1 MSKWKLE
8 QWCLH
13 ATHLIRYPPDRKAVY
28 RELRNHVNDR
38 YESYRAQGDTEE
50 DAAEKTLSAMG
61 DAKEVALLLQK
72 THKPFLGYLY
82 SIATA
87 LCLAL
92 LIHFAVRL
100 FLMPV
105 EFADPPEVNS
115 YFSSSYI
122 GGDEQVL
129 YAEPKVSASTDGYT
143 ITLSKV
149 SMWRTYLTGGD
160 HETMEHLTFRLDVT
174 NPRPWVKRGNIMQ
187 WIWAEDSAGTHYYAP
202 IESGSG
208 DPMFYGNQYVTGR
221 FTNTYIM
228 HLGSHLPEGVEWV
241 DLHYT
246 RDGRN
251 WTLRIDLT
259 GGNGA

>member
-38 YESYRAQGDTEE
+38 YESYRAQDAPEE
-50 DAAEKTLSAMG
+50 DAVEKTLAAMG

-72 THKPFLGYLY
+72 THKPFWGYLY
-82 SIATA
+82 AIATS

-92 LIHFAVRL
+92 LIHFAVRV
-100 FLMPV
+100 FLLPMD
-105 EFADPPEVNS
+105 FADPSDVNQ
-115 YFSSSYI
+115 YFDSSYV
-122 GGDEQVL
+122 GGHERVF
-129 YAEPKVSASTDGYT
+129 YVEPDVSAACDGYT
-143 ITLSKV
+143 ITLSKAV
-149 SMWRTYLTGGD
+149 LWRTHVTGGD
-160 HETMEHLTFRLDVT
+160 HETMEHLTFRLDVS
-174 NPRPWVKRGNIMQ
+174 NPLPWEKKANIMQ
-187 WIWAEDSAGTHYYAP
+187 WIWAEDSAGTYYSSSA
-202 IESGSG
+202 ENGDG
-208 DPMFYGNQYVTGR
+208 DPMLYGNAYITGR

-228 HLGSHLPEGVEWV
+228 HIGWHLPEEVEWV

-246 RDGRN
+246 RDGRD

-259 GGNGA
+259 GGDGA

>member
-28 RELRNHVNDR
+28 KELRLHVDDR
-38 YESYRAQGDTEE
+38 YESYRAQGDSEE

-61 DAKEVALLLQK
+61 DAREVALLLEK
-72 THKPFLGYLY
+72 THKPFWGYLY
-82 SIATA
+82 TIATA

-92 LIHFAVRL
+92 LIQFAIEASL
-100 FLMPV
+100 LSAD
-105 EFADPPEVNS
+105 FAKASEVNH
-115 YFSSSYI
+115 YFDSSYV
-122 GGDEQVL
+122 GGDERVL

-149 SMWRTYLTGGD
+149 SMWRTYLTEGD

-174 NPRPWVKRGNIMQ
+174 NPRPWEKPGDIMN

-202 IESGSG
+202 AEGNGS
-208 DPMFYGNQYVTGR
+208 PMFYGNQYITGR
-221 FTNTYIM
+221 FTVSYVM
-228 HLGSHLPEGVEWV
+228 HLGYHLPEGVEWV

-246 RDGRN
+246 RDGRDWN
-251 WTLRIDLT
+251 LRIDLT
-259 GGNGA
+259 GGDGA